1 MMKHHFF
8 LFVKL
13 WIILFVVISAA
24 SIWMH
29 RHTFGFRLSKGLLEI
44 FSTIPELSTLWTGC
58 VVILIAAFIIRLLW
72 H

>member
-44 FSTIPELSTLWTGC
+44 FQP
-58 VVILIAAFIIRLLW
+58 FQNFRLCGRAV
-72 H
+72 